1 MPFICRS
8 MNMRIFILSLFLFI
22 VQLCSFAQ
30 VTFSTTKHDFG
41 AVESYDPRYVDII
54 LTNTGEKQEWLLS
67 VKKPREVVYIP
78 SNQFIE
84 KDSSI
89 YVRLQVNPKD
99 KGRFNYKV
107 EIFTSDRDEP
117 VIVKLMGS
125 LNSVSQDGSNAF
137 TACPTFN
144 DQPGGKNPYGFDL
157 TVITI
162 DKETREPLSKSDV
175 TLIQSGQPVWTKLT
189 DKKGKVKEDATL
201 GFSYFYARHDG
212 YYPAE
217 KGAYINFKRN
227 EVILELEKDPTNE
240 TELIAEVPEDNNE
253 EVEITIEIKDP
264 LEDLSQQKD
273 TAFINELEVPEA
285 MSSLDDDNFDDELFD
300 AINVV
305 FVLDVSSSMNKG
317 DKMELMQYSLYQLAD
332 MLRPQDRMGMVTYA
346 SKAKV
351 ILEPTS
357 GGDKSKIK
365 EQVGALQAGG
375 YTSGGLGIK
384 LGIKQAKKGYIKDGV
399 NHVIII
405 TDGEFNRN
413 SSDYRKA
420 VRKAKRKGIH
430 LSVVG
435 IKIKPIS
442 EESMKKAAKAGGGHY
457 VPIHELSDAQNNLK
471 QEIRALTY
479 KF

>member
-1 MPFICRS
+1 
-8 MNMRIFILSLFLFI
+8 MNMRGFLFPTIFLSL
-22 VQLCSFAQ
+22 QFAAFSQ
-30 VTFSTTKHDFG
+30 VVFSTTKYDFG
-41 AVESYDPRYVDII
+41 NIQSFEPRYVDII
-54 LTNTGEKQEWLLS
+54 LFNKGDKQEWLLS

-89 YVRLQVNPKD
+89 YLRLQVNPKT
-99 KGRFNYKV
+99 KGKFSYRV
-107 EIFTSDRDEP
+107 EIYTSDRNEP
-117 VIVKLMGS
+117 EIVKLNGT
-125 LNSVSQDGSNAF
+125 LNGVDESSSDIF
-137 TACPTFN
+137 TTCPSFGER
-144 DQPGGKNPYGFDL
+144 PGGKNPYGFDL

-175 TLIQSGQPVWTKLT
+175 TLIQSGQPVWTKFT
-189 DKKGKVKEDATL
+189 DRKGKITEEASL
-201 GFSYFYARHDG
+201 GFSYFYARHEG

-217 KGAYINFKRN
+217 EGAYINFKRN
-227 EVILELEKDPTNE
+227 QLVLELEKDPTAD
-240 TELIAEVPEDNNE
+240 TEIIAEVPKNDEVIE
-253 EVEITIEIKDP
+253 EEEEFIIEIGEP
-264 LEDLSQQKD
+264 LEDLSEKKD
-273 TAFINELEVPEA
+273 TAFIKELEVPES
-285 MSSLDDDNFDDELFD
+285 MSSLEDDNFDDELFD

-317 DKMELMQYSLYQLAD
+317 DKMELMQYSLYQLTD
-332 MLRPQDRMGMVTYA
+332 MLRSQDRMGMVTYA

-351 ILEPTS
+351 VLEPTS
-357 GGDKSKIK
+357 GADKSKIK
-365 EQVGALQAGG
+365 EQVSALDAGG

-384 LGIKQAKKGYIKDGV
+384 LGIKQANKGCIEGGV

-442 EESMKKAAKAGGGHY
+442 EENMKKAAKTGGGHY
-457 VPIHELSDAQNNLK
+457 VPIHELSDAKNNLK
-471 QEIRALTY
+471 QEIRVLTY

>member
-1 MPFICRS
+1 
-8 MNMRIFILSLFLFI
+8 MRFFFLSFFFLCLQFT
-22 VQLCSFAQ
+22 ATTQ
-30 VTFSTTKHDFG
+30 VMFSTTKHDFG
-41 AVESYDPRYVDII
+41 NIESYEPRYVDII
-54 LTNTGEKQEWLLS
+54 LSNKGDKQEWLLS
-67 VKKPREVVYIP
+67 VKKPLEVVYIP

-89 YVRLQVNPKD
+89 YVRLQVNPKT
-99 KGRFNYKV
+99 KGKFSYKV
-107 EIFTSDRDEP
+107 EIYTSDRNEP
-117 VIVKLMGS
+117 EIIKLTGS
-125 LNSVSQDGSNAF
+125 LNSVDENSSNMF
-137 TACPTFN
+137 TACPTFGER
-144 DQPGGKNPYGFDL
+144 PGGKNPYGFDL

-162 DKETREPLSKSDV
+162 DKETKEPLAKSDV
-175 TLIQSGQPVWTKLT
+175 TLIQSGQPVWTKFT
-189 DKKGKVKEDATL
+189 DRKGKITEEASL

-217 KGAYINFKRN
+217 EGAYINFKRN
-227 EVILELEKDPTNE
+227 QVILELERDPTAN
-240 TELIAEVPEDNNE
+240 TEIIAEVPKDEEEIEEE
-253 EVEITIEIKDP
+253 EVEITIEIGEP
-264 LEDLSQQKD
+264 LEDLSQKKD
-273 TAFINELEVPEA
+273 TAFIKELEVPES
-285 MSSLDDDNFDDELFD
+285 MSSLEDDNFDDELFD

-317 DKMELMQYSLYQLAD
+317 DKMELMQYSLYQLTD
-332 MLRPQDRMGMVTYA
+332 MLRSQDRMGMVTYA

-351 ILEPTS
+351 VLEPTS
-357 GGDKSKIK
+357 GADKAKIK
-365 EQVGALQAGG
+365 EQVGALDAGG

-384 LGIKQAKKGYIKDGV
+384 LGIKQANKGFIKGGV

-405 TDGEFNRN
+405 TDGAFNRN

-442 EESMKKAAKAGGGHY
+442 EENMKKAAKAGGGHY

>member
-1 MPFICRS
+1 
-8 MNMRIFILSLFLFI
+8 MRIFLLSILFFLFHLG
-22 VQLCSFAQ
+22 VNAQ
-30 VTFSTTKHDFG
+30 VKFSETKHDFG
-41 AVESYDPRYVDII
+41 SVESYDPRYVDIV
-54 LTNTGEKQEWLLS
+54 LTNTGAKQEWLLS
-67 VKKPREVVYIP
+67 VKKPQEVVYIP

-89 YVRLQVNPKD
+89 YVRLQVNPKE
-99 KGRFNYKV
+99 KGKFNYKV

-117 VIVKLMGS
+117 VEVRLTGS
-125 LNSVSQDGSNAF
+125 LNSVNENGSNMF

-144 DQPGGKNPYGFDL
+144 DSPGGKNPYSFDL

-175 TLIQSGQPVWTKLT
+175 TLIQSGQPVWTNLT
-189 DKKGKVKEDATL
+189 DKRGRIKEDATL

-212 YYPAE
+212 YFPAE
-217 KGAYINFKRN
+217 LGAYINFKRN

-240 TELIAEVPEDNNE
+240 TELIAEVPHE
-253 EVEITIEIKDP
+253 EEEEETEITIEIKDP
-264 LEDLSQQKD
+264 LEDLTQKKD
-273 TAFINELEVPEA
+273 TTFIKELEVPES
-285 MSSLDDDNFDDELFD
+285 MTSLDDDNFDDDLFH

-317 DKMELMQYSLYQLAD
+317 DKMELMQYSLFQLSD
-332 MLRPQDRMGMVTYA
+332 MLRPQDKMGMVTYA

-357 GGDKSKIK
+357 GADKATIK
-365 EQVGALQAGG
+365 EQVGSLQAGG

-384 LGIKQAKKGYIKDGV
+384 LGIKQANKGFIKGGV

-435 IKIKPIS
+435 IKIKPMS

-479 KF
+479 KY

>member
-1 MPFICRS
+1 
-8 MNMRIFILSLFLFI
+8 
-22 VQLCSFAQ
+22 V
-30 VTFSTTKHDFG
+30 VFSTTKHDFG
-41 AVESYDPRYVDII
+41 NVEAYEPRYVDIV
-54 LTNTGEKQEWLLS
+54 LSNKGDKQEWLLS
-67 VKKPREVVYIP
+67 VKKPLEVVYIP

-89 YVRLQVNPKD
+89 FVRLQVNPKA
-99 KGRFNYKV
+99 KGKFNYKV
-107 EIFTSDRDEP
+107 EIYTSDRNEP
-117 VIVKLMGS
+117 EIVRLTGS
-125 LNSVSQDGSNAF
+125 LNNMDENSSNMF
-137 TACPTFN
+137 TACPTFG
-144 DQPGGKNPYGFDL
+144 DRPGGMNPYSFDL

-162 DKETREPLSKSDV
+162 DKETKEPLHRSDV

-189 DKKGKVKEDATL
+189 DRKGKITEDASL
-201 GFSYFYARHDG
+201 GFSYFYARHEG

-217 KGAYINFKRN
+217 EGAYINFKRN
-227 EVILELEKDPTNE
+227 QVILELERDPTAE
-240 TELIAEVPEDNNE
+240 TDIIAEVPDEEEDTDE
-253 EVEITIEIKDP
+253 EVEITIEIGEP
-264 LEDLSQQKD
+264 LEDLSEKQD
-273 TAFINELEVPEA
+273 TSFIKELEVPES
-285 MSSLDDDNFDDELFD
+285 MTSLEDDNFDDDLFD

-317 DKMELMQYSLYQLAD
+317 DKMELMQYSLYQLTD
-332 MLRPQDRMGMVTYA
+332 MLRPQDKMGMVTYA

-351 ILEPTS
+351 ALEPTS
-357 GGDKSKIK
+357 GADKTKIK
-365 EQVGALQAGG
+365 EQVGALEAGG

-384 LGIKQAKKGYIKDGV
+384 LGIKQANKGYIKGGV

-405 TDGEFNRN
+405 TDGAFNKN

-442 EESMKKAAKAGGGHY
+442 EENMKKAAKAGGGHY

-479 KF
+479 KY

>member
-1 MPFICRS
+1 M
-8 MNMRIFILSLFLFI
+8 
-22 VQLCSFAQ
+22 AQ

-41 AVESYDPRYVDII
+41 AVESYDPRYIDII
-54 LTNTGEKQEWLLS
+54 LTNKGQKQEWLLN
-67 VKKPREVVYIP
+67 VKKPQEVVYIP

-89 YVRLQVNPKD
+89 YVRLQVNPKT
-99 KGRFNYKV
+99 KGKFNYKV

-117 VIVKLMGS
+117 VIVKLVGS
-125 LNSVSQDGSNAF
+125 LNSVDQNGSNPF

-144 DQPGGKNPYGFDL
+144 DQPGGKDPYGFDL

-175 TLIQSGQPVWTKLT
+175 TLIQSGQPVWTKST

-212 YYPAE
+212 YFPAE

-227 EVILELEKDPTNE
+227 EVILELEKDPTVE
-240 TELIAEVPEDNNE
+240 TELIAEVPEENEE

-264 LEDLSQQKD
+264 FEDLSLQKD
-273 TAFINELEVPEA
+273 TAFINELEVPES

-300 AINVV
+300 PINVV

-317 DKMELMQYSLYQLAD
+317 DKMELMQYSLYQLTD

-357 GGDKSKIK
+357 GAEKANIK
-365 EQVGALQAGG
+365 EQVGSLQAKG

-384 LGIKQAKKGYIKDGV
+384 LGIKQANKGYIKDGV

-413 SSDYRKA
+413 SSDYKKA

-435 IKIKPIS
+435 IKIKPMS
-442 EESMKKAAKAGGGHY
+442 EENMKNAAKAGGGHY